1 MTSYYVVKLYT
12 AYQDAFPDYLGLRR
26 DADRKIVGLGVVN
39 MMAAKHFV
47 QRDEALDALKRFM
60 IDFGGGRIV
69 KGSVFSV
76 TEELVDHYPAS

>member
-12 AYQDAFPDYLGLRR
+12 AYQDAFSDYLGLRL
-26 DADRKIVGLGVVN
+26 DAHRKVVGLGVVN
-39 MMAAKHFV
+39 MMEAKHFD

-60 IDFGGGRIV
+60 LDFEGGRIV